1 MAKNDSYH
9 ATAYSY
15 ALRQGLDRVDAEAI
29 ATVLSVQIPMI
40 HHFGEDEEF
49 ERVKNAHVVEQVE
62 KLRGATKFPRIW
74 PYDLMLE
81 QITVENYDDLPP
93 VTTYGQ
99 TYFVKSTKH
108 HLETQEDGFTRQ
120 VKRLAIFSIGDQPFS
135 ITPEQLADLNK
146 KVADRGMQMV
156 VTDRKA
162 NDPLNIDGINK
173 MMVAFAREPMAL
185 LKAESEAVRD
195 EQRSGWSR
203 PADTL
208 KFRKRP
214 SSQIL
219 RMQRRGRRG

>member
-1 MAKNDSYH
+1 MAKNDSYY
-9 ATAYSY
+9 TQVYGY
-15 ALRQGLDRVDAEAI
+15 VLRQGLDRVDAESI
-29 ATVLSVQIPMI
+29 ATVLSVQIPML
-40 HHFGEDEEF
+40 HDFGADEEF
-49 ERVKNAHVVEQVE
+49 ERPRNAHVVEQVE

-74 PYDLMLE
+74 PYDLALPR
-81 QITVENYDDLPP
+81 IIVEDYDDLPP

-99 TYFVKSTKH
+99 TYFVKSVKH

-120 VKRLAIFSIGDQPFS
+120 VQRLAIFSIGDQPFS

-185 LKAESEAVRD
+185 LKAEVEAARD